1 MERHQRRSDGCAHG
15 GGEEEVQDSR
25 YAYSADEQSKP
36 PEPLAVASVWSPPQT
51 HAEAKGLRSLRPG
64 VCGGGGRAEEAQRLQ
79 PSGGHGERER
89 REVDGE
95 VDLRQQQR
103 AVEEQQRTP
112 SAIQA
117 FAADRYA
124 FEALQDEDTAEL
136 TNYQHKNEVINS
148 SERLTYGGHEDC
160 NAYCLYA
167 TKKYKKGEQV
177 LAYGTYT
184 NMKLLERYSIIC
196 VWIVLI

>member
-25 YAYSADEQSKP
+25 HAYSADEQSKP

-95 VDLRQQQR
+95 VDLR
-103 AVEEQQRTP
+103 
-112 SAIQA
+112 
-117 FAADRYA
+117 
-124 FEALQDEDTAEL
+124 
-136 TNYQHKNEVINS
+136 
-148 SERLTYGGHEDC
+148 
-160 NAYCLYA
+160 
-167 TKKYKKGEQV
+167 
-177 LAYGTYT
+177 
-184 NMKLLERYSIIC
+184 
-196 VWIVLI
+196 